1 MGKLY
6 KNVVVWD
13 AESEN
18 ARLCDVRTEGAEFA
32 AVAQAGTLK
41 GEAAFDGR
49 GSTALLPG
57 FVNAHG
63 HAAMTL
69 LRGLGEELALMDWLQ
84 KKIWPVENKLDGDM
98 IYMGTQLALM
108 EMLSTGTTCFA
119 DMYFF
124 MDRVAEAALDGGMR
138 AGLSRGIVPDENGGR
153 GRLDENLKLAHDYG
167 GAKGLINVQL
177 GPHAPYTV
185 PTAFMTEI
193 AAAAK
198 ENGLGV
204 QLHWL
209 ETKNDWPL
217 SDGSKTMDPEEYL
230 EKTGLTEAKHLLLAH
245 CVWMEKEKFQ
255 FYARPNITV
264 AHNPKSNWKLGSG
277 TAPVCAMSEAGI
289 AVALG
294 TDGASS
300 NNRLDMWDEM
310 RFAALAQKGA
320 NLDPTLL
327 PARDALRMATVAGAR
342 ALGFEK
348 TGLVREGWTADFM
361 LVDLD
366 RPHYVGW
373 DLENLPGCLV
383 YAGSSAD
390 VAVTVVAGETLY
402 ENGNFARLDKEKIT
416 AEANA
421 ARKRLTSQA

>member
-1 MGKLY
+1 M
-6 KNVVVWD
+6 
-13 AESEN
+13 
-18 ARLCDVRTEGAEFA
+18 
-32 AVAQAGTLK
+32 
-41 GEAAFDGR
+41 
-49 GSTALLPG
+49 PG

-63 HAAMTL
+63 HAAMTM
-69 LRGLGEELALMDWLQ
+69 LRGLGEELPLMEWLQ
-84 KKIWPVENKLDGDM
+84 KKIWPVENTLDAETAYIGA
-98 IYMGTQLALM
+98 QLALM

-124 MDRVAEAALDGGMR
+124 MDSVAEAVLAGGMR
-138 AGLSRGIVPDENGGR
+138 AGLSRGIVPSQDGGR
-153 GRLDENLKLAHDYG
+153 ERLDENLKLARDYD
-167 GAKGLINVQL
+167 GAKGLIHVQL

-209 ETKNDWPL
+209 ETKSDWPL
-217 SDGSKTMDPEEYL
+217 SDGSKTMNPEEYL
-230 EKTGLTEAKHLLLAH
+230 EKTGMTGVKHLLLAH
-245 CVWMEKEKFQ
+245 CVWMEKEKFP

-277 TAPVCAMSEAGI
+277 TAPVCAMAEAGI
-289 AVALG
+289 AVSLG

-310 RFAALAQKGA
+310 RVASLAQKGA

-327 PARDALRMATVAGAR
+327 SARDAFRMATVAGAR

-348 TGLVREGWTADFM
+348 TGLLREGWTADFM

-366 RPHYVGW
+366 KPHYVGW
-373 DLENLPGCLV
+373 DLENLPGCIV

-390 VAVTVVAGETLY
+390 VKATVVAGETLY
-402 ENGNFARLDKEKIT
+402 ENGSFARLDKEKIT
-416 AEANA
+416 AQANA

>member
-1 MGKLY
+1 MPKLY
-6 KNVVVWD
+6 KNVVLWD
-13 AESEN
+13 AERES
-18 ARLCDVRTEGAEFA
+18 ASLCDVLTEGA
-32 AVAQAGTLK
+32 
-41 GEAAFDGR
+41 
-49 GSTALLPG
+49 TAMLPG

-63 HAAMTL
+63 HAAMTM
-69 LRGLGEELALMDWLQ
+69 LRGLGEELPLMEWLQ
-84 KKIWPVENKLDGDM
+84 KKIWPVENRLDAETAYIGA
-98 IYMGTQLALM
+98 QLALM

-124 MDRVAEAALDGGMR
+124 MDSVAEAVLAGGMR
-138 AGLSRGIVPDENGGR
+138 AGLSRGIVPSQDGGR
-153 GRLDENLKLAHDYG
+153 ERLDENLKLARDYD
-167 GAKGLINVQL
+167 GANGLIHVQL

-209 ETKNDWPL
+209 ETKSDWPL
-217 SDGSKTMDPEEYL
+217 SDGSKTMNPEEYL
-230 EKTGLTEAKHLLLAH
+230 EKTGMTGVKHLLLAH
-245 CVWMEKEKFQ
+245 CVWIEKEQFP

-277 TAPVCAMSEAGI
+277 TAPVCAMAEAGI
-289 AVALG
+289 AVSLG

-310 RFAALAQKGA
+310 RFASLAQKGA

-327 PARDALRMATVAGAR
+327 SARDAFRMATVAGAR

-348 TGLVREGWTADFM
+348 TGLLREGWTADFM

-366 RPHYVGW
+366 KPHYVGW
-373 DLENLPGCLV
+373 DLENLPGCIV

-390 VAVTVVAGETLY
+390 VKATVVAGETLY
-402 ENGNFARLDKEKIT
+402 ENGSFTRLDKEKIT

-421 ARKRLTSQA
+421 ARKRLTARA